1 MLIENVTFV
10 ELPATAYWYAG
21 GNNMDSPT
29 MLYWYA
35 LRTGTQKRDDSGTN
49 RGALQV
55 YLWLAVAMP
64 ATARGRKWE
73 VWRRQQGR
81 LRQRRKS
88 GKVTP

>member
-35 LRTGTQKRDDSGTN
+35 LRTGTQKRDTATQIEVHCRSTSFG
-49 RGALQV
+49 
-55 YLWLAVAMP
+55 LWRWWQRHVA
-64 ATARGRKWE
+64 GN
-73 VWRRQQGR
+73 
-81 LRQRRKS
+81 
-88 GKVTP
+88 GKCGGGSKGS